1 MLFLCVFYLL
11 CASAYAYR
19 PVVIWHGMGDTCCSE
34 DSMGRMTVLLH
45 KYLGNDTFVHSVR
58 LAESADEDRKASY
71 FGQINLQV
79 DNVCQE
85 LATIPELQN
94 GYNAI
99 GFSQGGLLLRT
110 LLQRCNL
117 PRMHRLITF
126 GSPHGGVS
134 DIPNCMNQIDPF
146 CGMMRFLVRSGA
158 YSEYAQ
164 KTIIPTQYY
173 RDPLSLLDYTTKCSF
188 LPYNNNELQHKDS
201 LKYKENMV
209 SLEKL
214 ILIRFVQEEIVK
226 PAHSAWFWILNEN
239 AGLVPLEDQAL
250 YVYDWLGL
258 RELNETGRLEFL
270 VAPGRHMQ

>member
-1 MLFLCVFYLL
+1 
-11 CASAYAYR
+11 
-19 PVVIWHGMGDTCCSE
+19 MGDTCCSE

-99 GFSQGGLLLRT
+99 GRT

-270 VAPGRHMQ
+270 VAPGRHMQISDEYFEQIVKTYLMVEPLRMVNEIQIG

>member
-1 MLFLCVFYLL
+1 
-11 CASAYAYR
+11 
-19 PVVIWHGMGDTCCSE
+19 MGDTCCSA

-45 KYLGNDTFVHSVR
+45 KYLGNDTFVHSVS
-58 LAESADEDRKASY
+58 LAENEEEDRKAGY

-79 DNVCQE
+79 DSICQK
-85 LATIPELQN
+85 LAAIPELQN

-99 GFSQGGLLLRT
+99 GFSQA
-110 LLQRCNL
+110 
-117 PRMHRLITF
+117 
-126 GSPHGGVS
+126 SVS

-164 KTIIPTQYY
+164 KNIVPTQYY
-173 RDPLSLLDYTTKCSF
+173 RDPFSLIDYTTKCSF

-201 LKYKENMV
+201 LKYKENML

-226 PAHSAWFWILNEN
+226 PAQSAWFWVLNEN
-239 AGLVPLEDQAL
+239 NGLVPLEDQAL

-258 RELNETGRLEFL
+258 RKLNETGRLEFL
-270 VAPGRHMQ
+270 VAPGRHMQISDEYFEQIVRAYLMVEPLRMVNEIQIG